1 MAREKAMVYYKKL
14 GVEWLQGVPNLDSM
28 DEIMEN
34 DPKDID
40 HFFQNGN
47 LSLRNNEVFIISGPR
62 GTVDQELNR
71 YRTRSISLAGARGA
85 DRLAVR
91 GCYVNKRARPKQSTV
106 YIMISADTWPGYR
119 FCPEIYFPHLGA
131 GAVPVLNPNAM
142 IRLPDIAGRLLQLAE
157 VSEKDVNKELRT

>member
-1 MAREKAMVYYKKL
+1 MVYYKRL
-14 GVEWLQGVPNLDSM
+14 GLEWLQGVQDLDSM

-34 DPKDID
+34 EPKDID

-47 LSLRNNEVFIISGPR
+47 MSLKANEVFIISGPM
-62 GTVDQELNR
+62 GTVDQQLNR
-71 YRTRSISLAGARGA
+71 YNRRSISLAGARGA

-91 GCYVNKRARPKQSTV
+91 GCYVKGRARPKQSTV

-119 FCPEIYFPHLGA
+119 FCPEIYFPNLGA

-142 IRLPDIAGRLLQLAE
+142 IRLSDIIGRLLQLVE
-157 VSEKDVNKELRT
+157 VREKDVNKELEV

>member
-1 MAREKAMVYYKKL
+1 MAREKAMVYYKRL
-14 GVEWLQGVPNLDSM
+14 GLEWLQNVPDLDSM
-28 DEIMEN
+28 DAIMEN

-47 LSLRNNEVFIISGPR
+47 MSLKANEVFIISGPR

-71 YRTRSISLAGARGA
+71 YNTRRISLAGARGG

-91 GCYVNKRARPKQSTV
+91 GCYVKGRANGKESTV
-106 YIMISADTWPGYR
+106 YIMISAHTWPGFR

-131 GAVPVLNPNAM
+131 GGVPILNPNPM
-142 IRLPDIAGRLLQLAE
+142 IRLPDIDGRLLQLAE
-157 VSEKDVNKELRT
+157 VSETKVNKELRG